1 MDPAAF
7 ATLVARCASPAM
19 AEPLTAI
26 VQQASSFEPFL
37 ITLGERTPIRLQA
50 TDRNEAIQ
58 LATEA
63 AATGKPVRI
72 GLGQLDREEMKLA
85 GLTISTT
92 FDACQ
97 HVAGLSRLFQVRF
110 QKAVADGGNP
120 HKAALGAVKSFA
132 VRGNL
137 TMPELGSG
145 NVSSQPPADEP
156 VANLSS
162 GVDLARERPSWDVYR
177 TGVGASAFVYQR

>member
-7 ATLVARCASPAM
+7 ATLVERCASPAM

-37 ITLGERTPIRLQA
+37 ITLGERKPIRLQA

-85 GLTISTT
+85 GLTIAAT

-110 QKAVADGGNP
+110 QTAIAGTDALYYAPAQQVCQIAVLHGVRCTLP
-120 HKAALGAVKSFA
+120 KRQKKAARRRDRDRYVLAIPSKASD
-132 VRGNL
+132 N
-137 TMPELGSG
+137 
-145 NVSSQPPADEP
+145 SSLQA
-156 VANLSS
+156 
-162 GVDLARERPSWDVYR
+162 ARIRREFC
-177 TGVGASAFVYQR
+177 G

>member
-7 ATLVARCASPAM
+7 ATLVERCASPAM
-19 AEPLTAI
+19 AAPLTAI

-37 ITLGERTPIRLQA
+37 ISLGERKPIRLQA

-85 GLTISTT
+85 GLTIATT

-110 QKAVADGGNP
+110 QTAFADGGDS
-120 HKAALGAVKSFA
+120 HKAALDAVKSFT
-132 VRGNL
+132 VRGKPI
-137 TMPELGSG
+137 MPEL
-145 NVSSQPPADEP
+145 
-156 VANLSS
+156 ANLSS
-162 GVDLARERPSWDVYR
+162 QPADDEPVSNLSLGAGLASERPSWDVYR
-177 TGVGASAFVYQR
+177 TGVGTSAFVYQR

>member
-7 ATLVARCASPAM
+7 ATLVERCASPAM
-19 AEPLTAI
+19 AAPLTAI
-26 VQQASSFEPFL
+26 VQQASSFEPLL
-37 ITLGERTPIRLQA
+37 ITLGERKPIRLQA

-63 AATGKPVRI
+63 AATGKPLRI

-85 GLTISTT
+85 GLTIATT

-110 QKAVADGGNP
+110 QTGTANASDPQKAELD
-120 HKAALGAVKSFA
+120 AVKIRTVKGKPTA
-132 VRGNL
+132 
-137 TMPELGSG
+137 PELGSR
-145 NVSSQPPADEP
+145 NLPSQPPADEP
-156 VANLSS
+156 AANLSS
-162 GVDLARERPSWDVYR
+162 SADRARERPGWDVYR
-177 TGVGASAFVYQR
+177 AGLGTSAFVYGR

>member
-7 ATLVARCASPAM
+7 ATLVERCASPAM

-37 ITLGERTPIRLQA
+37 ITLGERKPIRLQA

-72 GLGQLDREEMKLA
+72 GLGQLDREELKLA
-85 GLTISTT
+85 GLTIATA

-97 HVAGLSRLFQVRF
+97 HIAGLSRLFQVRY
-110 QKAVADGGNP
+110 QTAIADGGDS
-120 HKAALGAVKSFA
+120 HKAALGDVKSFT
-132 VRGNL
+132 VRGKPI
-137 TMPELGSG
+137 MPELGSR
-145 NVSSQPPADEP
+145 NAPSQPPADEP
-156 VANLSS
+156 ATNFSS
-162 GVDLARERPSWDVYR
+162 SADLARERPSWDVYR
-177 TGVGASAFVYQR
+177 AGLGTSAFVYGR

>member
-7 ATLVARCASPAM
+7 ATLVERCASPAM

-37 ITLGERTPIRLQA
+37 ITLGERKPIRLQA

-85 GLTISTT
+85 GLTIATT

-110 QKAVADGGNP
+110 QTAIADGGDSHN
-120 HKAALGAVKSFA
+120 ATRDAVKSFA
-132 VRGNL
+132 VRGTL
-137 TMPELGSG
+137 TLPELGSRD
-145 NVSSQPPADEP
+145 VPPQPPADEP
-156 VANLSS
+156 AANVSS
-162 GVDLARERPSWDVYR
+162 SADLARERPGWDVYR
-177 TGVGASAFVYQR
+177 AGLGTSAFVYGR

>member
-7 ATLVARCASPAM
+7 ATLVERCASPAM

-37 ITLGERTPIRLQA
+37 ITLGERKPIRLQA
-50 TDRNEAIQ
+50 TDLKEAIQ

-63 AATGKPVRI
+63 AATGKPVRT

-85 GLTISTT
+85 GLTIATT

-97 HVAGLSRLFQVRF
+97 HVAGLSRLFQVRYRT
-110 QKAVADGGNP
+110 AIADGGDS
-120 HKAALGAVKSFA
+120 HKAALDSIKSST
-132 VRGNL
+132 VRGTP
-137 TMPELGSG
+137 TMPEPGSR
-145 NVSSQPPADEP
+145 NLPSQPPADEP
-156 VANLSS
+156 ATNFSS
-162 GVDLARERPSWDVYR
+162 SADLPRERPSWDVYR
-177 TGVGASAFVYQR
+177 AGLDTSAFVYGR

>member
-7 ATLVARCASPAM
+7 ATLVERCASPAM
-19 AEPLTAI
+19 AATLTAI

-37 ITLGERTPIRLQA
+37 ITLGERKPIRLQA

-85 GLTISTT
+85 GLTIATT

-97 HVAGLSRLFQVRF
+97 HVAGLGRLFQVRF
-110 QKAVADGGNP
+110 QTAIEDRGGS
-120 HKAALGAVKSFA
+120 HKAAFDAIKSFA
-132 VRGNL
+132 MKDKP
-137 TMPELGSG
+137 TMPQVGSRAP
-145 NVSSQPPADEP
+145 SQPPADEP
-156 VANLSS
+156 AANLSS
-162 GVDLARERPSWDVYR
+162 STDLARERPSWDVYR
-177 TGVGASAFVYQR
+177 AGLGMSAFVYGR

>member
-7 ATLVARCASPAM
+7 ATLVERCASPDM
-19 AEPLTAI
+19 AAPLTTI

-37 ITLGERTPIRLQA
+37 ITLGERRPIRLQA

-72 GLGQLDREEMKLA
+72 GLGQLNREEMKLA
-85 GLTISTT
+85 GLTIATT

-110 QKAVADGGNP
+110 HAAIADGGDS
-120 HKAALGAVKSFA
+120 HKGAFDAIQSFA
-132 VRGNL
+132 MKDKP
-137 TMPELGSG
+137 TMPQLRSRAP
-145 NVSSQPPADEP
+145 SQPPANEP
-156 VANLSS
+156 AASS
-162 GVDLARERPSWDVYR
+162 SSSADLARERPSWDVYR
-177 TGVGASAFVYQR
+177 AGLGMSAFVYGR

>member
-7 ATLVARCASPAM
+7 ATLVERCASPAM
-19 AEPLTAI
+19 AAPLTAI
-26 VQQASSFEPFL
+26 VQQASSLEPFL
-37 ITLGERTPIRLQA
+37 ITVGERKPIRLQA

-63 AATGKPVRI
+63 AATGKPLRI

-85 GLTISTT
+85 GLTIATT

-110 QKAVADGGNP
+110 QTAIADGGDSD
-120 HKAALGAVKSFA
+120 KAALDAVKSST
-132 VRGNL
+132 VRGKPI
-137 TMPELGSG
+137 MPVPGSR
-145 NVSSQPPADEP
+145 NVTSQPPADEP
-156 VANLSS
+156 ATNFSS
-162 GVDLARERPSWDVYR
+162 SADPAWERPSWDVYR
-177 TGVGASAFVYQR
+177 AGLGTSAFVYGR

>member
-1 MDPAAF
+1 
-7 ATLVARCASPAM
+7 M

-37 ITLGERTPIRLQA
+37 ITLGERKPIRLQA
-50 TDRNEAIQ
+50 NDRNEAIR

-63 AATGKPVRI
+63 AATGKPALI

-85 GLTISTT
+85 GLTIPTT

-110 QKAVADGGNP
+110 QTAITDGDDP
-120 HKAALGAVKSFA
+120 HKAALDAVKSFA
-132 VRGNL
+132 VKGKL
-137 TMPELGSG
+137 TMPELGSR
-145 NVSSQPPADEP
+145 NAPSQPPADEP
-156 VANLSS
+156 AANLSS
-162 GVDLARERPSWDVYR
+162 SADLARERPSWDVYR
-177 TGVGASAFVYQR
+177 AGLGASAFVYGR

>member
-7 ATLVARCASPAM
+7 ATLVERCASPAM
-19 AEPLTAI
+19 AAPLTAI

-37 ITLGERTPIRLQA
+37 ISLGERKPIRLQA

-85 GLTISTT
+85 GLTIATT

-110 QKAVADGGNP
+110 QTAFADGGDS
-120 HKAALGAVKSFA
+120 HKAALDAVKSFT
-132 VRGNL
+132 VRGKPI
-137 TMPELGSG
+137 MPELGSP
-145 NVSSQPPADEP
+145 NLSSQPADDEP
-156 VANLSS
+156 VSNLSL
-162 GVDLARERPSWDVYR
+162 GAGLASERPSWDVYR
-177 TGVGASAFVYQR
+177 TGVGTSAFVYQR

>member
-7 ATLVARCASPAM
+7 ATLVERCASPAM
-19 AEPLTAI
+19 AAPLTTI

-37 ITLGERTPIRLQA
+37 ISLGERKPIRLQA

-85 GLTISTT
+85 GLTIATT

-110 QKAVADGGNP
+110 QTAIADGGNS
-120 HKAALGAVKSFA
+120 HKATRDAVKSFA
-132 VRGNL
+132 VTDKLHN
-137 TMPELGSG
+137 T
-145 NVSSQPPADEP
+145 
-156 VANLSS
+156 
-162 GVDLARERPSWDVYR
+162 R
-177 TGVGASAFVYQR
+177 TGIT

>member
-7 ATLVARCASPAM
+7 ATVVERCASPAM

-26 VQQASSFEPFL
+26 VRQASSFEPLL
-37 ITLGERTPIRLQA
+37 ISLGERKPIRLQA

-85 GLTISTT
+85 GLTIATT

-110 QKAVADGGNP
+110 QTAIADGGDS
-120 HKAALGAVKSFA
+120 HKAALGAVKSFT
-132 VRGNL
+132 VRGKPL
-137 TMPELGSG
+137 VPERGSPD
-145 NVSSQPPADEP
+145 VPSQPPADEP
-156 VANLSS
+156 AADLSS
-162 GVDLARERPSWDVYR
+162 SADLGRERPSFDVYR
-177 TGVGASAFVYQR
+177 AGLGTSAFVYGR

>member
-7 ATLVARCASPAM
+7 ATLVERCASPAM
-19 AEPLTAI
+19 AAPLTAI

-37 ITLGERTPIRLQA
+37 ITLGERKPIRLQA

-72 GLGQLDREEMKLA
+72 GLGQLNREEMKLA
-85 GLTISTT
+85 GLTITTT

-97 HVAGLSRLFQVRF
+97 HVAGLSRLFQVRS
-110 QKAVADGGNP
+110 QTAIASGGISQ
-120 HKAALGAVKSFA
+120 KAALDAVESLAVKDK
-132 VRGNL
+132 L
-137 TMPELGSG
+137 TIPGVGSRDAP
-145 NVSSQPPADEP
+145 SQPPADEP
-156 VANLSS
+156 AANRTSS
-162 GVDLARERPSWDVYR
+162 ADLARERPSWDVYR
-177 TGVGASAFVYQR
+177 AGLGMSAFVYGR

>member
-7 ATLVARCASPAM
+7 ATLVERCASSAM

-37 ITLGERTPIRLQA
+37 ITLGERKPIRLQA

-85 GLTISTT
+85 GLTIATT

-110 QKAVADGGNP
+110 QTAMADASYP
-120 HKAALGAVKSFA
+120 HKAKLDAVESFA
-132 VRGNL
+132 VKGKP
-137 TMPELGSG
+137 TTPALGSRD
-145 NVSSQPPADEP
+145 VPSQPPADEP
-156 VANLSS
+156 VTNFSS
-162 GVDLARERPSWDVYR
+162 SAEPARERPSWDVYR
-177 TGVGASAFVYQR
+177 AGLGASAFVYGR

>member
-7 ATLVARCASPAM
+7 ATLVERCASPAM
-19 AEPLTAI
+19 AAPLTAI

-37 ITLGERTPIRLQA
+37 ITLGERKPIRLQA

-63 AATGKPVRI
+63 AATGKPLRI

-85 GLTISTT
+85 GLTIATT

-110 QKAVADGGNP
+110 RTAIADGGDP
-120 HKAALGAVKSFA
+120 DKAAPDAVKSFA
-132 VRGNL
+132 VKDKLTIPGPGSRNL
-137 TMPELGSG
+137 PPQT
-145 NVSSQPPADEP
+145 PADEP
-156 VANLSS
+156 AANFSS
-162 GVDLARERPSWDVYR
+162 
-177 TGVGASAFVYQR
+177 

>member
-7 ATLVARCASPAM
+7 ATLVERCASPAM
-19 AEPLTAI
+19 AAPLTAI

-37 ITLGERTPIRLQA
+37 ITLGERKPIRLQA

-85 GLTISTT
+85 GLTIATT

-97 HVAGLSRLFQVRF
+97 HVAGLGRLFQVRF
-110 QKAVADGGNP
+110 QTAIADRGDP
-120 HKAALGAVKSFA
+120 HKATPGAIKSFA
-132 VRGNL
+132 MKDKP
-137 TMPELGSG
+137 TMPQGSRAP
-145 NVSSQPPADEP
+145 SPPPADEP
-156 VANLSS
+156 AANFSS
-162 GVDLARERPSWDVYR
+162 SADLARERPSWDVYR
-177 TGVGASAFVYQR
+177 AGLGTSAFVYGR

>member
-7 ATLVARCASPAM
+7 ATLVERCASPAM

-37 ITLGERTPIRLQA
+37 ITLGERKPIRLQA

-63 AATGKPVRI
+63 AATGKPARI

-85 GLTISTT
+85 GLTIATT

-110 QKAVADGGNP
+110 QTAIADGGDP
-120 HKAALGAVKSFA
+120 HKAALGAVKSFT
-132 VRGNL
+132 VRGKPI
-137 TMPELGSG
+137 MPELGSR
-145 NVSSQPPADEP
+145 NLPSQPPADEP
-156 VANLSS
+156 AADLSS
-162 GVDLARERPSWDVYR
+162 SADLGRERPSWDVYR
-177 TGVGASAFVYQR
+177 AGLGTSAFVYGR

>member
-7 ATLVARCASPAM
+7 AALVERCASPAV

-37 ITLGERTPIRLQA
+37 ITIDGRKLLQIQA

-63 AATGKPVRI
+63 AATGKRVRM
-72 GLGQLDREEMKLA
+72 GLGQLGSEEMKRA
-85 GLTISTT
+85 GLTMSAT

-97 HVAGLSRLFQVRF
+97 HVAGLSRLYQVRL
-110 QKAVADGGNP
+110 QAARASKSARNRPPGRSCVRDRAAD
-120 HKAALGAVKSFA
+120 
-132 VRGNL
+132 
-137 TMPELGSG
+137 
-145 NVSSQPPADEP
+145 
-156 VANLSS
+156 
-162 GVDLARERPSWDVYR
+162 R
-177 TGVGASAFVYQR
+177 TTNR